1 MNKQASIFT
10 LFPITLP
17 VQSQRSDKSRAN
29 IHNACLQD
37 LDKMALRKRVIG
49 YAEIPADV
57 SACVSFFISILFFLG
72 IYV

>member
-49 YAEIPADV
+49 YAEIPAV
-57 SACVSFFISILFFLG
+57 RRLCLRFFLYFYSFFF
-72 IYV
+72 